1 MTHQR
6 IGKYAGSSV
15 FRSARRAAWDS
26 KPWQDRQ
33 FLLDAHGSRQ
43 FLAPTA
49 RECKGFE
56 APRTDWGELAA
67 VIVFGVGF
75 AILVWQPWRH
85 LP

>member
-1 MTHQR
+1 MNRTN
-6 IGKYAGSSV
+6 YPAV
-15 FRSARRAAWDS
+15 FRQHPARNWRTN
-26 KPWQDRQ
+26 QIE
-33 FLLDAHGSRQ
+33 LELHGSQR

-49 RECKGFE
+49 RECRGFE